1 MFFSASI
8 ALTFAAAMSGIA
20 VRSAPVARQADF
32 VPQACSGPNLTGTCV
47 SLDVAPAGQHAGTAG
62 SCTNV
67 SNPQSLKLNPDN
79 DCVSFP
85 TADCQL
91 DFTNPNDIA
100 TEHFA
105 DDDNINNLGISIL
118 SIACEA
124 DPGFVDGLL
133 AGFQG

>member
-8 ALTFAAAMSGIA
+8 ALSFAVAMSGIA
-20 VRSAPVARQADF
+20 VHSAPVARQADF
-32 VPQACSGPNLTGTCV
+32 VPQACSGPNLTGNCV
-47 SLDVAPAGQHAGTAG
+47 SLNVAPVGQHTNAAGA
-62 SCTNV
+62 CTNV
-67 SNPQSLKLNPDN
+67 NNPLSLKLNPDN

-85 TADCQL
+85 GPNCQL
-91 DFTNPNDIA
+91 DFAAGDIA
-100 TEHFA
+100 VEHFA
-105 DDDNINNLGISIL
+105 DDADINDLTVPIQ